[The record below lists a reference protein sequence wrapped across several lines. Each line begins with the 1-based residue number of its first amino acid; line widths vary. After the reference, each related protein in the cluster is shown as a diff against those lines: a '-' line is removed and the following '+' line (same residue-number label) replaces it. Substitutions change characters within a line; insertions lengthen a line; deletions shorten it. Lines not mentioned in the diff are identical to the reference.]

1 MDKMLNKEKIFF
13 FSLGVLGSHLINW
26 FFKKDK
32 TKEIHEECEKTPVL
46 RKTIDC
52 EEINYSKIKTDC
64 NKVIKESEDCAHHL
78 SLNFSIIRQ
87 ETQTI
92 SFLLNK
98 LGENMKL
105 FKLQSD
111 ELLEKKEELQ
121 QKELILTK
129 QIENDK
135 PEYITIE
142 NCQDDLTVMGDSENY
157 NLIESIT

>member
-1 MDKMLNKEKIFF
+1 
-13 FSLGVLGSHLINW
+13 
-26 FFKKDK
+26 
-32 TKEIHEECEKTPVL
+32 
-46 RKTIDC
+46 
-52 EEINYSKIKTDC
+52 
-64 NKVIKESEDCAHHL
+64 
-78 SLNFSIIRQ
+78 
-87 ETQTI
+87 
-92 SFLLNK
+92 
-98 LGENMKL
+98 MKL